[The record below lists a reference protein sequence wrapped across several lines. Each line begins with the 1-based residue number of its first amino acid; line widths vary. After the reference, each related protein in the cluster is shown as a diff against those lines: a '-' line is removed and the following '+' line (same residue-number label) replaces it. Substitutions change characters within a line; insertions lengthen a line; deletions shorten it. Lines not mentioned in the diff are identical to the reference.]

1 MVSVS
6 FATAVGR
13 AMFRARVAPRPPMV
27 TGRQKVS
34 GIRIVFVTDGAARLV
49 TAAALIMLCITFGQN
64 GRETGRDCG
73 GFNGSPPIGACA
85 GGASSIQPAKQGE

>member
-1 MVSVS
+1 MVSVA

-13 AMFRARVAPRPPMV
+13 AMFRARVARVV